1 MEILFLGSVV
11 TPVLAERLSGTSIAG
26 NKMQYC
32 VLKEL
37 SKIEDVNISAITV
50 KCRAAFPKDRVIFEE
65 RDTIEIETNVKGYC
79 AAYCNIPIIKQ
90 IWHTVSM
97 YLETRRYIK
106 KEGAPDVI
114 LSFNLFPQTGWA
126 AVKSGKKYNIPVA
139 TLLADLPIDD
149 ANKRNWF
156 MTQWRKLFDCLTI
169 RLIKE
174 CKNII
179 ALNENAIKIY
189 HPKADS
195 LIVDGGIDWNSN
207 NTLLAIK
214 GAENKDI
221 VFAGALVQYNGIVN
235 LLQAMQIVKKSGK
248 DIILHIYG
256 DGDLKD
262 YVKAMAE
269 KHDNIVFH
277 GRVASEELTEIYN
290 KAWLLINP
298 RPVNDPISQVTF
310 PSKMFEYLLSGTPV
324 LSTRLSGFTNDYNDV
339 MFFAESDTPQGL
351 ADKILEVSCQSQEE
365 MNQKALRA
373 RKFVLDNKTWEKQCE
388 RIHEYLQKIADTDGR
403 R

>member
-1 MEILFLGSVV
+1 M
-11 TPVLAERLSGTSIAG
+11 
-26 NKMQYC
+26 
-32 VLKEL
+32 
-37 SKIEDVNISAITV
+37 
-50 KCRAAFPKDRVIFEE
+50 
-65 RDTIEIETNVKGYC
+65 
-79 AAYCNIPIIKQ
+79 
-90 IWHTVSM
+90 
-97 YLETRRYIK
+97 
-106 KEGAPDVI
+106 I

-169 RLIKE
+169 CLIKE

-207 NTLLAIK
+207 NTLLEIK

-262 YVKAMAE
+262 YVKTMAE

-277 GRVASEELTEIYN
+277 GRVASEELTKIYN

-324 LSTRLSGFTNDYNDV
+324 LSTRLSGFTNAYNDV
-339 MFFAESDTPQGL
+339 MFFAESDTSQGL
-351 ADKILEVSCQSQEE
+351 ADKILEVSGQSQDE

-388 RIHEYLQKIADTDGR
+388 RIHEYLKKIEDTGR
-403 R
+403 RR